1 MCHIRDRIGSLDAL
15 VVPILRLVHG
25 VNFHCA
31 LKLLEVHLPA
41 PDVGPV

>member
-1 MCHIRDRIGSLDAL
+1 MCHIRDGIGCLNAL

-25 VNFHCA
+25 LNFHCS
-31 LKLLEVHLPA
+31 LKLLEVHLPT